1 MREQVLRIKTIA
13 KLYDDVRRIR
23 EVESINIREVRRIR
37 SCKGMDFT
45 AELRR

>member
-1 MREQVLRIKTIA
+1 MRK
-13 KLYDDVRRIR
+13 
-23 EVESINIREVRRIR
+23 VESINIREMQRIG